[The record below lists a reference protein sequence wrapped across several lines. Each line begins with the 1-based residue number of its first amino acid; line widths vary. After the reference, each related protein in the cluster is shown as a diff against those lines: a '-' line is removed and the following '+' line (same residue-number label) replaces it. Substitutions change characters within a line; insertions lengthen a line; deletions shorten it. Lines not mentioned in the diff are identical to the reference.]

1 MRHYSVT
8 GGGGT
13 RLNVVETGDPAGR
26 PIVFL
31 HGWSQ
36 SHAAWQRQLQSPAL
50 RGFRLVAVDLRG
62 HGDSDKPVDGYGESA
77 WWAAD
82 LDAVCATLALERPVL
97 VVWSYA
103 GYVIADYLRARGDA
117 ALGGIVFVDATTD
130 LLGGNWNT
138 ILVDQFGNKTQG
150 GTLTLTRSSGGP
162 YPTNYYYNSSVP
174 TLTRGSS
181 YSVYINQFTSQCT
194 PAGVGTFGT

>member
-1 MRHYSVT
+1 MPKPR
-8 GGGGT
+8 
-13 RLNVVETGDPAGR
+13 
-26 PIVFL
+26 
-31 HGWSQ
+31 
-36 SHAAWQRQLQSPAL
+36 
-50 RGFRLVAVDLRG
+50 RGLPLVA
-62 HGDSDKPVDGYGESA
+62 
-77 WWAAD
+77 
-82 LDAVCATLALERPVL
+82 AVVLALSTASCAGNNSNPVPTNPPGVTCSVGTSVQL
-97 VVWSYA
+97 FHPTPGS
-103 GYVIADYLRARGDA
+103 RGNPTTI
-117 ALGGIVFVDATTD
+117 GSVQIVVDASTD